1 MLSRLYKAII
11 LGCLTGIV
19 GLLIGIFPFGFHLE
33 EDIGLDAL
41 FTLRGTRPSPSD
53 VVVVTIDG
61 KSAEALSVAKEPR
74 KWPRSLHAQ
83 LIEKLLHEGA
93 VVIAFDLIFDE
104 IKNPEEDN
112 LFAEAIHKAN
122 NVVLCESLKSEK
134 ISLVGIESPAEN
146 VNVEEVVPP
155 VPSLAQ
161 SAVALAPFPLPK
173 VPVKVSQYW
182 TFKKEAGDI
191 PTLPVVVF
199 QMFGMQVYE
208 PFVKLIQKVGSSR
221 ASKLP
226 GDKNLIINTRSV
238 ENTIREIRDIFQTDP
253 MIGERM
259 LNELQNGRVMTG
271 DPKKIQILKSL
282 IKMYQTA
289 NSSYVNFYGPPGT
302 ITSIPYYQLL
312 QSPENKKAFHIKGK
326 AVFVGLSE
334 RSPVEQK
341 DGFHTAF
348 SESSGLDI
356 SGVEIAATAFAN
368 LLEDRPIRPLSFWG
382 HVATLFFWGILIGT
396 IAYVFPTF
404 IAGVIVL
411 SWMALYFAGIVYEF
425 NTTGTWW
432 TFVVPLLIQSPLAFF
447 SSLIWKS
454 IEMNKERQNI
464 RQALAY
470 YLPDGRMVD
479 QLAKNIEGLKST
491 KEIVYGICL
500 KTDVQQ
506 YTKVSE
512 SMNPVE
518 LHKLMNRYYE
528 VLSEPIKKYHG
539 IVSDIIGDAMLALW
553 VTRHPDPAL
562 RNQAC
567 QAAVDVIKAVDQFNQ
582 SQPEGCKLPTRIGLH
597 SGEMLLGT
605 IKAGGHF
612 KYSAVGD
619 IVNTSE
625 RVERLN
631 KILGTRILAT
641 EEVIHELDV
650 FLIRELGAFQ
660 LKGKMRPISIYELVC
675 RIEDSDEQQ
684 RMKCVIFG
692 KLLSAFRKGSWD
704 EAEKQIEKFIQ
715 VCGEDRASFF
725 FLNLCKMYRKNP
737 PLESWDGVIPTL
749 DIGGV

>member
-1 MLSRLYKAII
+1 MASRLYKAII

-19 GLLIGIFPFGFHLE
+19 GLLIGILPFGFHLE

-83 LIEKLLHEGA
+83 LIEKLLQEGA
-93 VVIAFDLIFDE
+93 AVIAFDLIFDE

-112 LFAEAIHKAN
+112 LFSEAIRKAN
-122 NVVLCESLKSEK
+122 NVVLCESLKSER
-134 ISLVGIESPAEN
+134 ILLAGIGSPAEN
-146 VNVEEVVPP
+146 LNIEEVVPP

-208 PFVKLIQKVGSSR
+208 PFIKIVRKVSPSR

-226 GDKNLIINTRSV
+226 EDKDLIINNRIV
-238 ENTIREIRDIFQTDP
+238 ENTIRAIRDIFQTDP
-253 MIGERM
+253 AIGKRM
-259 LNELQNGRVMTG
+259 LNELQNERLTE
-271 DPKKIQILKSL
+271 DPKRIRILTSL
-282 IKMYQTA
+282 IKMYQMA
-289 NSSYVNFYGPPGT
+289 SSSYVNFYGPPGT

-312 QSPENKKAFHIKGK
+312 QSPEKMTAFHIKGK
-326 AVFVGLSE
+326 AVFIGLSD
-334 RSPVEQK
+334 RSPAEQK
-341 DGFHTAF
+341 DGFHTAL
-348 SESSGLDI
+348 SEPSGLDI

-368 LLEDRPIRPLSFWG
+368 LLEDRPIQPLSFWG
-382 HVATLFFWGILIGT
+382 HIATLFFWGALIGT

-404 IAGVIVL
+404 IAGIIVL
-411 SWMALYFAGIVYEF
+411 SWMALYFAGVVYLF

-447 SSLIWKS
+447 SSLIWKT

-470 YLPDGRMVD
+470 YLPNGRMVD
-479 QLAKNIEGLKST
+479 QLAKNIEGLQSS

-512 SMNPVE
+512 SMNPAE
-518 LHKLMNRYYE
+518 LHKLMNQYYE
-528 VLSEPIKKYHG
+528 VLSEPIKKYGG

-567 QAAVDVIKAVDQFNQ
+567 QAAVDVIKAVEHFNQ
-582 SQPEGCKLPTRIGLH
+582 LQPEGCKLPTRIGLH

-641 EEVIHELDV
+641 EEVIHELDA
-650 FLIRELGAFQ
+650 FLFRELGAFQ

-684 RMKCVIFG
+684 RMKCLAFS
-692 KLLSAFRKGSWD
+692 KLLNAFRKGSWD
-704 EAEKQIEKFIQ
+704 EAEKQIEKCIQ
-715 VCGEDRASFF
+715 VCGEDPASSF

-737 PLESWDGVIPTL
+737 PAESWDGVIPTS
-749 DIGGV
+749 DVRGV

>member
-1 MLSRLYKAII
+1 M
-11 LGCLTGIV
+11 
-19 GLLIGIFPFGFHLE
+19 GLLIGILPFGFHLE

-53 VVVVTIDG
+53 VLVVTIDG

-83 LIEKLLHEGA
+83 LIEKLLQEGA
-93 VVIAFDLIFDE
+93 AVIAFDLIFDE

-112 LFAEAIHKAN
+112 LFSEAIRKAN
-122 NVVLCESLKSEK
+122 NVILCESLKSER
-134 ISLVGIESPAEN
+134 ILLAGIGSPAEN
-146 VNVEEVVPP
+146 LNIEEVVPP

-208 PFVKLIQKVGSSR
+208 PFIKIVRKVSPSR

-226 GDKNLIINTRSV
+226 EDKDLIINNRIV
-238 ENTIREIRDIFQTDP
+238 ENTIRAIRDIFQTDP
-253 MIGERM
+253 AIGKKM
-259 LNELQNGRVMTG
+259 LNELQNERLTE
-271 DPKKIQILKSL
+271 DPKRIRILTSL
-282 IKMYQTA
+282 IKMYQMA
-289 NSSYVNFYGPPGT
+289 SSSYVNFYGPPGT

-312 QSPENKKAFHIKGK
+312 QSAEKMTAFHIKGK
-326 AVFVGLSE
+326 AVFIGLSD
-334 RSPVEQK
+334 RSPAEQK
-341 DGFHTAF
+341 DGFHTAL
-348 SESSGLDI
+348 SEPSGLDI

-368 LLEDRPIRPLSFWG
+368 LLEDRPIQPLSFWG
-382 HVATLFFWGILIGT
+382 HIATLFFWGALIGT

-404 IAGVIVL
+404 IAGIIVL
-411 SWMALYFAGIVYEF
+411 SWMALYFAGVVYLF

-447 SSLIWKS
+447 SSLIWKT

-464 RQALAY
+464 KQALAY

-479 QLAKNIEGLKST
+479 QLAKNIEGLQSS

-512 SMNPVE
+512 SMNPAE
-518 LHKLMNRYYE
+518 LHKLMNQYYE
-528 VLSEPIKKYHG
+528 VLSEPIKKYGG

-567 QAAVDVIKAVDQFNQ
+567 QASIDVIKAVDLFNQ

-631 KILGTRILAT
+631 KILGTKILAT

-650 FLIRELGAFQ
+650 FVIRELGAFQ

-675 RIEDSDEQQ
+675 RIEESDEQQ
-684 RMKCVIFG
+684 RMKCAAFSKV
-692 KLLSAFRKGSWD
+692 LNAFRKGSWD
-704 EAEKQIEKFIQ
+704 EAEKQIEKCIQ

-725 FLNLCKMYRKNP
+725 FSNLCKMYRKNP
-737 PLESWDGVIPTL
+737 PLELWDGVIPL
-749 DIGGV
+749 DREGMK